1 MDEPTTGLDA
11 ASERLVMDALKRM
24 MRGRTCIINA
34 HRLATI
40 SQADIIFLVKDG
52 RIVEQGTHEELLAQD
67 GMYAPLYKIQS
78 RWAEDK
84 KPVSRKEVVYSLPRT
99 KEKNAAL
106 LGGLR

>member
-1 MDEPTTGLDA
+1 
-11 ASERLVMDALKRM
+11 

-67 GMYAPLYKIQS
+67 GMYAPLYKTQS

-84 KPVSRKEVVYSLPRT
+84 KPVSRKAAVYSLPRT
-99 KEKNAAL
+99 KEKNAVL
-106 LGGLR
+106 LGGHR